1 MENKETSNTPYTLK
15 NAYLGKKGYTLFKKE
30 ISLEEL
36 KEIRDDLLM
45 RPYVPKSPTQMS
57 PFKIYMETAD
67 KLFLPRYYG
76 LQRFGIPRRNMISEG
91 DTMGLTMS
99 FVGSMRDY
107 QKNIVEKFLVAA
119 ETKGGGLLEID
130 TGLGKTVL
138 GINIASRLRKKTL
151 IIVHKDFLLT
161 QWIERID
168 QFMPGARVGRIQG
181 PTIDIENKDIVIAML
196 QSLSMKHYDPK
207 MFDCFGFT
215 IIDEVHHMGAEV
227 FSQALQKV
235 VTPCVLGLSATMSR
249 KDGLSKVFK
258 MFMGDIV
265 HTEKRD
271 TTAAV
276 VNVRIYEYTNHDEE
290 FSEMKYDYRGNPLYS
305 TMIKK
310 LCECDDRSEYILDI
324 IESNLVEFPE
334 LQMMVMA
341 HNKSLLKYLYDG
353 ALKRNIS
360 GGSIGYYLG
369 GMKSEK
375 LKESEGK
382 QLILA
387 TYAMA
392 SEGLDIKTLGALVM
406 ATPKSDI
413 IQTAGR
419 ILRTTDGRKLIVDV
433 VDQHDIF
440 QNQHGKRKAFYRKQK
455 YIMNKIG
462 IAKFRDAKKK
472 GVSVEWESVKSRK
485 EKTVFDDC
493 LL

>member
-1 MENKETSNTPYTLK
+1 MSASNVST
-15 NAYLGKKGYTLFKKE
+15 YLGQKGYTIYKE
-30 ISLEEL
+30 CLDGKEQRTLRDEL
-36 KEIRDDLLM
+36 NV
-45 RPYVPKSPTQMS
+45 RPYIPKSPIQPPAYPVYRES
-57 PFKIYMETAD
+57 ELKYYI
-67 KLFLPRYYG
+67 PRFYG
-76 LQRFGIPRRNMISEG
+76 LKHYGHAEENRIPPGEDISIQFAG
-91 DTMGLTMS
+91 DL
-99 FVGSMRDY
+99 RDY
-107 QKNIVEKFLVAA
+107 QVNIVEIYKKNAKKV
-119 ETKGGGLLEID
+119 GGGLLEIPC
-130 TGLGKTVL
+130 GRGKTV
-138 GINIASRLRKKTL
+138 IALKIISELKKKTL
-151 IIVHKDFLLT
+151 VVVHKGFLLN
-161 QWIERID
+161 QWIERIQ
-168 QFMPGARVGRIQG
+168 QFLPTARVGKIQG
-181 PTIDIENKDIVIAML
+181 QVIDIENKDIVIAML
-196 QSLSMKHYDPK
+196 QSLSMKHYDLNL
-207 MFDCFGFT
+207 FDCFGFT

-235 VTPCVLGLSATMSR
+235 ITPYVLGLSATMNR
-249 KDGLSKVFK
+249 KDGLTKVFK

-271 TTAAV
+271 TSAAV
-276 VNVRIYEYTNHDEE
+276 VNVRIYEYNNNDEE

-310 LCECDDRSEYILDI
+310 LCDCDDRSEYLLDI
-324 IESNLVEFPE
+324 VESNLKEYPE
-334 LQMMVMA
+334 LQLMVLA
-341 HNKSLLKYLYDG
+341 HNKSLLKYLYEG
-353 ALKRNIS
+353 SVKRNIAD
-360 GGSIGYYLG
+360 GSIGYYLG

-440 QNQHGKRKAFYRKQK
+440 QNQHTKRKTFYRKQK
-455 YIMNKIG
+455 YLMNKVG
-462 IAKFRDAKKK
+462 VADFRKAINN
-472 GVSVEWESVKSRK
+472 GVEVEWESVKTRK
-485 EKTVFDDC
+485 EKSVFDDC

>member
-1 MENKETSNTPYTLK
+1 
-15 NAYLGKKGYTLFKKE
+15 
-30 ISLEEL
+30 
-36 KEIRDDLLM
+36 
-45 RPYVPKSPTQMS
+45 
-57 PFKIYMETAD
+57 
-67 KLFLPRYYG
+67 
-76 LQRFGIPRRNMISEG
+76 
-91 DTMGLTMS
+91 
-99 FVGSMRDY
+99 
-107 QKNIVEKFLVAA
+107 
-119 ETKGGGLLEID
+119 
-130 TGLGKTVL
+130 
-138 GINIASRLRKKTL
+138 
-151 IIVHKDFLLT
+151 
-161 QWIERID
+161 
-168 QFMPGARVGRIQG
+168 MPGARVGRIQG

-196 QSLSMKHYDPK
+196 QSLSMKHYDLNL
-207 MFDCFGFT
+207 FDCFGFT

-235 VTPCVLGLSATMSR
+235 ITPYVLGLSATMNR
-249 KDGLSKVFK
+249 KDGLTKVFK

-271 TTAAV
+271 TTSAV
-276 VNVRIYEYTNHDEE
+276 VNVRIYEYKNKDDE

-310 LCECDDRSEYILDI
+310 LCDCDDRSEFLLDI
-324 IESNLVEFPE
+324 VESNLKEYPE
-334 LQMMVMA
+334 LQLMVLA
-341 HNKSLLKYLYDG
+341 HNKSLLKYLYEG
-353 ALKRNIS
+353 SVKRNIAD
-360 GGSIGYYLG
+360 GSIGYYLG

-413 IQTAGR
+413 VQTAGR

-440 QNQHGKRKAFYRKQK
+440 QNQHTKRKTFYRKQK
-455 YIMNKIG
+455 YLMNKVG
-462 IAKFRDAKKK
+462 VADFRKAINN
-472 GVSVEWESVKSRK
+472 GVEVEWESVKTRK
-485 EKTVFDDC
+485 EKSVFDDC